1 MPRIIDLTTG
11 PVGADQPQRWYYG
24 WGRARLALRD
34 GVPIGLVYESPHY
47 GAPTALPADADE
59 ILIGMASC
67 WEFLVA

>member
-24 WGRARLALRD
+24 CGSARLALRD

-67 WEFLVA
+67 WEFVSA